1 MTLIPLKSLLADAT
15 RRRYALPAFN
25 AYNLESTQAVLDAA
39 ERARSP
45 VILQYSHTTLTTWA
59 SPEALAGMALPLL
72 RASRVPACLHY
83 DHGKT
88 PEMLERCFRAGFSSG
103 MLDASRL
110 AFSENVRLS
119 ERAVAI
125 AHKHR
130 GGAEV
135 EIGRLAGR
143 EEWVAGERGE
153 YTDPLEAGLFA
164 ELVNPDALA
173 ISVGSVHGQ
182 SQKKFRLDFSLLE
195 DLAGRVHG
203 VPLVLHGS
211 SGVPDSDL
219 RRAVRLGIRKV
230 NMNTVLRHAFTR
242 GVRDRLARDRKAWD
256 PMDYLGAGR
265 EQMARTGIQRMR
277 VLGSAGKA

>member
-1 MTLIPLKSLLADAT
+1 
-15 RRRYALPAFN
+15 
-25 AYNLESTQAVLDAA
+25 
-39 ERARSP
+39 
-45 VILQYSHTTLTTWA
+45 
-59 SPEALAGMALPLL
+59 
-72 RASRVPACLHY
+72 
-83 DHGKT
+83 
-88 PEMLERCFRAGFSSG
+88 
-103 MLDASRL
+103 
-110 AFSENVRLS
+110 
-119 ERAVAI
+119 
-125 AHKHR
+125 
-130 GGAEV
+130 
-135 EIGRLAGR
+135 
-143 EEWVAGERGE
+143 
-153 YTDPLEAGLFA
+153 
-164 ELVNPDALA
+164 
-173 ISVGSVHGQ
+173 VHGQ